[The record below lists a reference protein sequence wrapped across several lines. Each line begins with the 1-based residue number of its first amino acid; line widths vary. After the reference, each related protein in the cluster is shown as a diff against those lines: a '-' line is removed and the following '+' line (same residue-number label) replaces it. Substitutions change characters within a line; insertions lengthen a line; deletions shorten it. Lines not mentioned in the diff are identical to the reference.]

1 VALSTRDIPAL
12 GRPLLA
18 LGLVVGL
25 SAGSILLAERLV
37 KEARG
42 SLTKAQADLG
52 EARKRVQ
59 RSGEERDTILRY
71 VGPYQTLA
79 QRGIVG
85 EEQRLAWVDALRTA
99 NNEAQL
105 YGVEYEVGAQQA
117 YALAAEAGA
126 GGLPVQQSV
135 MKLKFGLLYED
146 DLLSFFRVLAAQDV
160 GAFTINQ
167 CALQRLVPEVVRATN
182 TPTLRAEC
190 EVAWITIPAPAAAEG
205 SS

>member
-1 VALSTRDIPAL
+1 MALSTRDLPAL

>member
-71 VGPYQTLA
+71 VGPYRTLA

-117 YALAAEAGA
+117 YALAAQAGA

-135 MKLKFGLLYED
+135 MKLKLGLLYED